1 MRINN
6 VLHRVKH
13 KQGERTG
20 KPLMSNNK
28 GSSFVLVIVSVALIM
43 ILIAILMAMMIVQG
57 KMMQLGRQTKG
68 NFYYLEEVLEQMRKG
83 VGNESIKQ
91 LKTAYDDTVS
101 MVVFMIL
108 SSRNICQFRLR
119 LQKVL

>member
-28 GSSFVLVIVSVALIM
+28 GSSFVLVICCFDYDFDSNTY
-43 ILIAILMAMMIVQG
+43 G
-57 KMMQLGRQTKG
+57 
-68 NFYYLEEVLEQMRKG
+68 
-83 VGNESIKQ
+83 
-91 LKTAYDDTVS
+91 YDDRTG
-101 MVVFMIL
+101 
-108 SSRNICQFRLR
+108 
-119 LQKVL
+119 